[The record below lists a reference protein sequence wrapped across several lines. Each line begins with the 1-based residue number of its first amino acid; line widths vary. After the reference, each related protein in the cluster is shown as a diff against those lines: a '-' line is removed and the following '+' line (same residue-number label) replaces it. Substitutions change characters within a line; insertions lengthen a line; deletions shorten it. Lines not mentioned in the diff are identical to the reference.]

1 MSYGI
6 VSNNTRDT
14 GYEVAIRAA
23 EIITSSG
30 GSVVF
35 EKGLS
40 DVLKDRVSSDVIFED
55 FSKAG
60 VKTVISIG
68 GDGTFLA
75 VVAKYRDLGAEF
87 IGINKGSIGFLTEI
101 SAQDMDKDLT
111 RLVSG
116 DYKTIS
122 RTQLAI
128 EVYNQDG
135 ELKGRDVC
143 LNDCMIVRGV
153 RPHVTKLELYIDG
166 QKVEKFYGDGLLV
179 STATG
184 SSAYS
189 LAAGGPLLM
198 PDMKDMLVTP
208 ISSHT
213 LYGLKYVAG
222 PDSVVKIVVD
232 DFETAPIICP
242 DGREFV
248 DLEPLDYVVI
258 TRYSEVLK
266 TATLKSDNFFSD
278 VRKKIVRRGS
288 FYENS

>member
-14 GYEVAIRAA
+14 NYEVAIRAA

-35 EKGLS
+35 EKELS

-75 VVAKYRDLGAEF
+75 VVAKYRNLGAEF

-101 SAQDMDKDLT
+101 SAQDMDKDLS

-266 TATLKSDNFFSD
+266 TATLKTDNFFSD

>member
-1 MSYGI
+1 MNYAI
-6 VSNNTRDT
+6 VSNSNRDT
-14 GYEVAIRAA
+14 DYEVAVKAA
-23 EIITSSG
+23 DIIMSAGGTVVMEKELESVLSG
-30 GSVVF
+30 RVPSGVVF
-35 EKGLS
+35 ES
-40 DVLKDRVSSDVIFED
+40 FT
-55 FSKAG
+55 KADI
-60 VKTVISIG
+60 KTIISIG
-68 GDGTFLA
+68 GDGTFLS
-75 VVAKYRDLGAEF
+75 VVARYRELDCEF

-101 SAQDMDKDLT
+101 NVEDMTNDLT
-111 RLVSG
+111 RLVNG

-122 RTQLAI
+122 RTQLDVK
-128 EVYNQDG
+128 VYNKDG
-135 ELKGRDVC
+135 ELKGSDVC

-153 RPHVTKLELYIDG
+153 KPHVTRLELYIDG

-222 PDSVVKIVVD
+222 PESVVKIVVD
-232 DFETAPIICP
+232 QFETAPIICP
-242 DGREFV
+242 DGRDFIA
-248 DLEPLDYVVI
+248 LEPMDSIII
-258 TRYSEVLK
+258 TRYSKVLR
-266 TATLKSDNFFSD
+266 TATLKTDNFFSD

>member
-35 EKGLS
+35 EKELS

-101 SAQDMDKDLT
+101 SAQDMDKDLS

-189 LAAGGPLLM
+189 LAAG
-198 PDMKDMLVTP
+198 
-208 ISSHT
+208 
-213 LYGLKYVAG
+213 
-222 PDSVVKIVVD
+222 
-232 DFETAPIICP
+232 
-242 DGREFV
+242 
-248 DLEPLDYVVI
+248 
-258 TRYSEVLK
+258 
-266 TATLKSDNFFSD
+266 
-278 VRKKIVRRGS
+278 
-288 FYENS
+288 

>member
-14 GYEVAIRAA
+14 NYEVAIRAA

-35 EKGLS
+35 EKELS

-101 SAQDMDKDLT
+101 SAQDMDKDLS

-266 TATLKSDNFFSD
+266 TATLKTDNFFSD

>member
-35 EKGLS
+35 EKELS

-101 SAQDMDKDLT
+101 SAQDMDKDLS

-198 PDMKDMLVTP
+198 PDMKDLLVTP

-266 TATLKSDNFFSD
+266 TATLKTDNFFSD